1 MHVGSSDH
9 LCMNTTH
16 NIQVTIL
23 VNFFDFEVKSEN
35 ETYDLYYS
43 YAHKIRFNIKKE
55 HHSY

>member
-43 YAHKIRFNIKKE
+43 YAHKIRFNIKKRT
-55 HHSY
+55 S